1 MKKKLLLLMALATV
15 SLGIQAQLVKQQM
28 KPQQGPKPH
37 RSMAAPALAEGNGI
51 WWGYYDGVGERS
63 ALGVQSAETYY
74 QAIRIDP
81 TNATLVGKTITKV
94 RIYLRELRILD
105 GVSLWLST
113 TLPDTPKD
121 ADVALVE
128 LKTDEL
134 SGGDEGDYYNGMPTD
149 ITLPSPYTVTEK
161 GVYVGLTYTVTDA
174 SSNAGQYPIVT
185 TYGVDEVPN
194 ALFLKT
200 SSSVT
205 SWQDLS
211 QQGYGNLAMQLLLEG
226 DFAGNGVSVVGVD
239 ELVVASGQTV
249 NRNVTFNNAG
259 SNGISSID
267 YTITAGGVESELQ
280 HLDLPAPFGIF
291 GGNVAVKLPFTGAE
305 EAGKSQV
312 TISVKK
318 VNGEDNEVTEGA
330 SFTTEMTTV
339 ARKVERKAV
348 VEEFTG
354 LTCGWCPR
362 GIVGME
368 KAREHFGDQFIGIAV
383 HGFSSASTD
392 AMTYLNTGAYARIF
406 SGSAPAC
413 HLNRSYGEIDPKEGY
428 SGSIISDIQ
437 EDLDNVAAKVDVS
450 VDGEFSEDNKKVN
463 AHAQVE
469 ALSDDSYTVAFAV
482 VADGLSGSGSGWI
495 QYNYYYQYTPAQVGD
510 PDLMEFCKGGSY
522 GKSSVPGLKFND
534 AMMVSSYVS
543 GNNKVETLGTMTT
556 GQVEEREYTLTLPT
570 RTSLKTALAS
580 AIDEGRVYIVALVID
595 GNGRITNAAKA
606 QVQAATTAIQGVS
619 SNTGTTEVARYNAD
633 GVRLQ
638 APARGINIVRM
649 SDGTVRKVVVE

>member
-37 RSMAAPALAEGNGI
+37 RSIAAPALAEGNGI

-121 ADVALVE
+121 ADVALVD
-128 LKTDEL
+128 LKADQL
-134 SGGDEGDYYNGMPTD
+134 SGGDEGDYYNGLPTD
-149 ITLPSPYTVTEK
+149 ITLSTPYTVT
-161 GVYVGLTYTVTDA
+161 GQGIYVGVTYTVTNA
-174 SSNAGQYPIVT
+174 STNAGQYPIVT

-200 SSSVT
+200 SLSVPT
-205 SWQDLS
+205 WEDMS
-211 QQGYGNLAMQLLLEG
+211 QQGFGNLAMQLFVEG
-226 DFAGNGVSVVGVD
+226 DFAGNGASVVGVD

-280 HLDLPAPFGIF
+280 HLDLPAPYSIF

-305 EAGKSQV
+305 EAGKSEV

-348 VEEFTG
+348 VEEYTG

-383 HGFSSASTD
+383 HGYSSVSTD
-392 AMTYLNTGAYARIF
+392 AMTYLNSGAYARIF

-413 HLNRSYGEIDPKEGY
+413 HLNRSYGEIDPKFGTAN
-428 SGSIISDIQ
+428 SIIDDIQ
-437 EDLDNVAAKVDVS
+437 EDLDNVAAKVDVA

-469 ALSDDSYTVAFAV
+469 ALADDSYTLAFAV
-482 VADGLSGSGSGWI
+482 VADGLSGTGAGWN
-495 QYNYYYQYTPAQVGD
+495 QYNYYYQYSVAEVGD
-510 PDLMEFCKGGSY
+510 PDMMEFCKGGSY

-543 GNNKVETLGTMTT
+543 GNNKVEALGTMAVGETAD
-556 GQVEEREYTLTLPT
+556 REYTLTLPT
-570 RTSLKTALAS
+570 RASLKNALTS
-580 AIDEGRVYIVALVID
+580 AIEEGRVYIVALVID
-595 GNGRITNAAKA
+595 GKGHITNAAKT
-606 QVQAATTAIQGVS
+606 QVQAATTGIQGVS